1 MKSGP
6 GIVDLILP
14 GESPGGTDY
23 RRRVEWL
30 MLLRLLV
37 TTLLLGATIFFQLSQ
52 TDFFLLYPAAPL
64 YVLIGATFLLS
75 LLYAVSLPRIPNL
88 RAFSFFQVM
97 VDVFYYTVVVYF
109 TGGASSAFTLIY
121 IFPIFAS
128 GILHYRRGA
137 LLTASAASVLFGL
150 LINLEFYRL
159 IPGSQ
164 WPWVM
169 PWAREAPGYI
179 LWVMVVHFTV
189 FFLTAFLSSS
199 IAEQLQRTRIVLK
212 LKETDFDKLSDL
224 HSSIVRSI
232 PSGIVTTDES
242 DRITFVNAAGTRL
255 LGGSLP
261 NLLSIPIR
269 EVFPVI
275 HDGLAKSG
283 VRRKTYG
290 TVKEIKGEQLQLEL
304 TVSDLKSHDG
314 TPRGR
319 LVVFEDVTPLRR
331 MEERVK
337 VSERQSALV
346 RMAAGMAHEIRNPL
360 AALRGAAE
368 LLSRVSSGV
377 VDEKK
382 LLGIVIRESDR
393 LNTLLGNFLLTI
405 DARSRQKVQVM
416 LDELVE
422 ETVHLFSKDSRFR
435 DTVSLETLVSKG
447 VEVEADPARLK
458 QALWNLLDNAS
469 DAMPDGGTIRVT
481 LESDQVSGLATL
493 SIQDSGP
500 GIQPEISHRIFEP
513 FNTTKDGRTG
523 LGLPIVM
530 SIVEAHNGTIEV
542 ESAPTSG
549 TAILVR
555 LPLAPRESSTKNGGH
570 KNG

>member
-1 MKSGP
+1 MKSGT

-14 GESPGGTDY
+14 GESPGGPDY

-30 MLLRLLV
+30 MLLRLVV

-52 TDFFLLYPAAPL
+52 SDFFLQYPAVPL
-64 YVLIGATFLLS
+64 YVLIGTTFLLS

-88 RAFSFFQVM
+88 KAFSFFQVM
-97 VDVFYYTVVVYF
+97 VDVLYYTVVVYF

-121 IFPIFAS
+121 IFPIIAS

-159 IPGSQ
+159 IPESP
-164 WPWVM
+164 WPWLM

-179 LWVMVVHFTV
+179 LWLMVVYFTV
-189 FFLTAFLSSS
+189 FFLAALLSSS
-199 IAEQLQRTRIVLK
+199 IAEQLQRTRMVLK
-212 LKETDFDKLSDL
+212 LKETDFNKLSDL

-261 NLLSIPIR
+261 TLLSIPIR
-269 EVFPVI
+269 QVFPI
-275 HDGLAKSG
+275 INDGLTKSG
-283 VRRKTYG
+283 VRSETYG
-290 TVKEIKGEQLQLEL
+290 TVKEIEGKQLQLEL
-304 TVSDLKSHDG
+304 TVSDLKSYNG

-319 LVVFEDVTPLRR
+319 LVVFEDVTRLRR

-337 VSERQSALV
+337 ISERQSALV

-382 LLGIVIRESDR
+382 LLGIVVRESDR
-393 LNTLLGNFLLTI
+393 LNKLLGDFFLTI
-405 DARSRQKVQVM
+405 DARSRQKVGVM
-416 LDELVE
+416 LDDLVE
-422 ETVHLFSKDSRFR
+422 ETVRLFSKDPRVIG
-435 DTVSLETLVSKG
+435 TISLETLITRG
-447 VEVEADPARLK
+447 VEIEGDAARLK
-458 QALWNLLDNAS
+458 QALWHLLDNAC
-469 DAMPDGGTIRVT
+469 DAITEDGTIRVT
-481 LESDQVSGLATL
+481 LEPDPTSDLATL
-493 SIQDSGP
+493 RIEDSGP
-500 GIQPEISHRIFEP
+500 GIQPEIRHRIFEP
-513 FNTTKDGRTG
+513 FSTSKDGRTG
-523 LGLPIVM
+523 LGLPIVL
-530 SIVEAHNGTIEV
+530 SIIEAHNGTIEV
-542 ESAPTSG
+542 ENTLTGGAAVT
-549 TAILVR
+549 VR
-555 LPLAPRESSTKNGGH
+555 LPLSQGESSTKKGGH